1 MTFSKQILLLLSI
14 FFFLPLLNASDPKPC
29 YTSSCVHGNFDGK
42 IHVRFPFWLFPKQ
55 PESCGHTGFNLL
67 CTNHHETTLK
77 LPNSETFL
85 VRDIDYLQ
93 QRIRLNDPK
102 NCLARRLLSF
112 DASGSPFSPLHLLN
126 YAFLTCP
133 KEDVNSSLYKPIQ
146 CLGNSTTSF
155 IATRLDLV
163 ASVPPSCKIFKKL
176 LLPVSEPIAYM
187 AGFAGDLKAN
197 WRCGSVNNITLQ
209 AQCFSSVNSG
219 STAWFSDTCGHDLIS
234 HDGRRPPSAFV
245 EVQVGDTRRFASKL
259 IVKLA
264 TDQTYHV
271 FDECSQYCSDYRPFA
286 KGLWPGV
293 LGKLEVGILGATG
306 LTPMKNSQF
315 QRHAYTVAKYGNK
328 WARTRTVVNN
338 ASPKWNE
345 QCSWDIYEKCTVFTI
360 GLYDNHQLVV
370 NSGLDDVPIGKVRIP
385 LSKLDWNKIYT
396 GSFPI
401 LVLGKEGLKKTGEI
415 QLAIRCAIPPP
426 AWLFFSPS
434 YFLATSPFRWM
445 LPKSHYK
452 APLGLLQYEDLRSK
466 AVEVICFNLNKTV
479 PKLRNEVVKD
489 MLKPRSKRFSM
500 RRTIANFERLCRF
513 FMWLYGPYAW
523 LDANLV
529 STTDVGRKAVTFGV
543 CFLLVVGHRFF
554 LWLLVDWWLYAY
566 IGGVYILYRVYKLRT
581 VAFNMIMN
589 RSNPATPLVLVDLK
603 LSKLDSPNLDILDE
617 EFDSMPSSE
626 SDVYVLR
633 MRYDRM
639 RKMGEKIMLLVGD
652 FASQCERLQA
662 SWRLCTDHIVV
673 VICLVFLGYGV
684 LRLLQSETEYVFK
697 SVLLLFISYW
707 LKFPWHRYGLPSATK
722 NYIRRFSSHEDL
734 IIT

>member
-1 MTFSKQILLLLSI
+1 MADVSIKKISPKLGGERGTRNPRGPSSSHDLVEQMEFLYVELTKVEHVPQTCIPIVDITLGNYNSSTRDLPVRPNWEWNQVFAFDKSKADVLSFSLK
-14 FFFLPLLNASDPKPC
+14 DG
-29 YTSSCVHGNFDGK
+29 YTNTEIGK
-42 IHVRFPFWLFPKQ
+42 RSF
-55 PESCGHTGFNLL
+55 
-67 CTNHHETTLK
+67 K
-77 LPNSETFL
+77 LPA
-85 VRDIDYLQ
+85 DIPS
-93 QRIRLNDPK
+93 R
-102 NCLARRLLSF
+102 
-112 DASGSPFSPLHLLN
+112 
-126 YAFLTCP
+126 
-133 KEDVNSSLYKPIQ
+133 
-146 CLGNSTTSF
+146 
-155 IATRLDLV
+155 
-163 ASVPPSCKIFKKL
+163 VPPDARIAATNYDMQNTGMKL
-176 LLPVSEPIAYM
+176 VMSIWF
-187 AGFAGDLKAN
+187 G
-197 WRCGSVNNITLQ
+197 TQ
-209 AQCFSSVNSG
+209 ADEVY
-219 STAWFSDTCGHDLIS
+219 STAWFSDTCGVSASCVKNTRPNIYLAPMLCYLRVTIVSGHDLIS

-245 EVQVGDTRRFASKL
+245 EVQVGEQKLKTGISTGSNPSWNQDLIFVASEPLEDLAVTIEIWDKL
-259 IVKLA
+259 D
-264 TDQTYHV
+264 DQHNQLIGTYHV